1 MKSKS
6 TQREGAVLL
15 LGAVLYAALYALL
28 SQIDETGSCAPG
40 EALRRFAV
48 ALPVALAVL
57 ALLLR
62 GIPAALARRLPRKD
76 KSPGKGRF
84 CTPGAFALIFLAY
97 VPQFLVFY
105 PGSFMYD
112 TQRQTFQIA
121 GNAYDT
127 FHPLLHTLLIRFCLS
142 FNGWLGSFEKCA
154 ALYSL
159 IQMALLAGCFALACA
174 SVARSCSVRA
184 ARRCALCFALYP
196 LHMCFAVCATKDVLF
211 SGLLTLTLAYA
222 LEAAGQERAGRALL
236 VKLTLC
242 GAGMALLRN
251 NALYAAAVW
260 SVLLLLAA
268 GRRGRRLAGVALL
281 SCALCMAGNA
291 ALSAVTGAQK
301 GDLSETLSLPIQQ
314 LARARC
320 VADDRLTDEE
330 KSAIDELMPD
340 GAWAL
345 YDPTIS
351 DPVKFRFDTQ
361 QFLSDVQRYAGVYL
375 SVGKKCPEVYLDAV
389 LLHTFAFWYPYSEY
403 RVSGYYLQLGVSTE
417 QLDEWCDFPWIQ
429 QRSLL
434 PRVLAS
440 ISWRLGAQ
448 GAMQIPVV
456 GWLFNMGLIVW
467 GMLFFVLRELYAG
480 RRARFAVAL
489 LPVLLWG
496 TYLLGPV
503 MAGRYAYPF
512 VCVLPVLAGRPREV
526 EARGDVEAVARVP

>member
-1 MKSKS
+1 M
-6 TQREGAVLL
+6 QRDARRRRAATA
-15 LGAVLYAALYALL
+15 LGAAMYALFAGFGVQAQRLMHVDAGRALLTAAALVVPAYALL
-28 SQIDETGSCAPG
+28 AWL
-40 EALRRFAV
+40 LRRANRPPVRMRRSFHAGR
-48 ALPVALAVL
+48 AFLLILACYLPMLA
-57 ALLLR
+57 
-62 GIPAALARRLPRKD
+62 I
-76 KSPGKGRF
+76 SW
-84 CTPGAFALIFLAY
+84 PGAFAYDAPFQLRQVFTGAY
-97 VPQFLVFY
+97 
-105 PGSFMYD
+105 SSH
-112 TQRQTFQIA
+112 
-121 GNAYDT
+121 
-127 FHPLLHTLLIRFCLS
+127 HPLAHTLLMGGCVALGRA
-142 FNGWLGSFEKCA
+142 LGSINAGA
-154 ALYSL
+154 ALYTML
-159 IQMALLAGCFALACA
+159 QMTALAACFAQACA

-211 SGLLTLTLAYA
+211 SGLLALTLAYV
-222 LEAAGQERAGRALL
+222 LEAAGQERAERALL
-236 VKLTLC
+236 VRIALC

-260 SVLLLLAA
+260 AVLLLPAA
-268 GRRGRRLAGVALL
+268 GRRGRRLAGAALL
-281 SCALCMAGNA
+281 SCALCLAGNA

-301 GDLSETLSLPIQQ
+301 GDLSEMLSWPIQQ

-320 VADDRLTDEE
+320 VAEDRLTDGE
-330 KSAIDELMPD
+330 SAAIDELMPD

-351 DPVKFRFDTQ
+351 DPVKFRFDTER
-361 QFLSDVQRYAGVYL
+361 FLSDPQRYAGVYL

-389 LLHTFAFWYPYSEY
+389 LMHTFAFWYPYSEY

-417 QLDEWCDFPWIQ
+417 QLEEWCDFPWIE
-429 QRSLL
+429 QRSVL
-434 PRVLAS
+434 PRVLSS

-467 GMLFFVLRELYAG
+467 AMLFFVLRELYAG

-512 VCVLPVLAGRPREV
+512 VCVLPVLAGRPK
-526 EARGDVEAVARVP
+526 EADAHGDVETVARVP

>member
-1 MKSKS
+1 MN
-6 TQREGAVLL
+6 TDTRRRRAVTA
-15 LGAVLYAALYALL
+15 LGAVMYALFAGFGVQAQGLVHVDAGRALLTAAALAVPAYALL
-28 SQIDETGSCAPG
+28 AWL
-40 EALRRFAV
+40 LRRANRPPVRRRRAFRTGRAFALIL
-48 ALPVALAVL
+48 ACYLPML
-57 ALLLR
+57 AL
-62 GIPAALARRLPRKD
+62 
-76 KSPGKGRF
+76 
-84 CTPGAFALIFLAY
+84 TWPGAFAYDAPFQLRQVFTGAY
-97 VPQFLVFY
+97 
-105 PGSFMYD
+105 SSH
-112 TQRQTFQIA
+112 
-121 GNAYDT
+121 
-127 FHPLLHTLLIRFCLS
+127 HPLLHTLLLGGCVALGRA
-142 FNGWLGSFEKCA
+142 LGSINAGA
-154 ALYSL
+154 ALYTMV
-159 IQMALLAGCFALACA
+159 QMTALAACFALACG
-174 SVARSCSVRA
+174 SIARSCSVRA

-211 SGLLTLTLAYA
+211 SGLLALTLAYA